1 MGKYDKAEKAAMAQ
15 QPRKSR
21 NELELEQLR
30 KRFMKLPDDEKNL
43 IREAKAAGLE
53 WKGEKT
59 HPKMKQLD
67 GLSHFEH
74 VFREWKQM
82 KEIGVEAYRKKSLA
96 GLYRYTKGSL
106 GSIQR

>member
-1 MGKYDKAEKAAMAQ
+1 MKNENCGVGEVVH
-15 QPRKSR
+15 KSK

-30 KRFMKLPDDEKNL
+30 KRFMKLPNDEKNL
-43 IREAKAAGLE
+43 IREAKTAGLE